1 MGADIMIP
9 FTRKMLRDWGG
20 EDVFRDGLAMFEKGM
35 VQTVNYVYPVI
46 TGMVRAGAGTLAC
59 QFTLRPKGGAE
70 NQCRC
75 YNCQERSLTCVH
87 MIAVGLELLRRQ
99 GDPDREIKITEERR
113 RAARLAQVDEATYLK
128 RVPKGTP
135 GAMPAALRLT
145 LGRYWQAGYNA
156 GRIPLACGIECEGRC
171 ADPEV
176 VSRKLPFV
184 FSPQDES
191 LLFVLEDIAE
201 GPLKG
206 RLEIGPRDF
215 ISLLQIHAGKPLA
228 IEGQAGPALV
238 NTVALVSILK
248 LDMDGRSGELNL
260 AVHNELPVSNAA
272 EPFYVISGKTG
283 WIFGAGQFWPLA
295 KLLPIPFQSLYTRA
309 VTIPRTAVPRF
320 MNAELPLL
328 AKHMPVATEL
338 SSDLFSLDPAE
349 PRFRL
354 EIRGSPASLAA
365 TLHADYGTI
374 SVVAGKP
381 DPLDPLAIIDP
392 EDLFRYLT
400 RNPVCEQQALARV
413 KALGFS
419 GERGDALSPVV
430 GEREVLN
437 VLGSG
442 IHALRRCGW
451 KVEFAGAVQP
461 FMDSLESAIPVVRVQ
476 DDARAGWFD
485 VGFTFEDS
493 QGQSLSETDIQR
505 ALLKGDAFIRKGGRT
520 ILLDSGA
527 IDSARDIFADCASGE
542 GARAGTFRLDG
553 VYAAYIKSSLDAL
566 EGIDVEARP
575 EWLEKIRGQQSGRLV
590 LERAVLPADLD
601 AVMRPYQKEGVAWLR
616 FLEQNQFG
624 GILADDMGLGKT
636 LQALAWL
643 SLARHHNLA
652 KGKPALIVCPSS
664 LVDNWAEESARWTPR
679 RNVLVMSG
687 GDRHAK
693 WSDLGAADI
702 VVTSYA
708 LLRRDIELLAALEFA
723 VVVLD
728 EAQHIKNRSTQ
739 NAQATKRLKAVHRIV
754 LTGTPVEN
762 SVADLWSIMDF
773 LMPGYL
779 GSYERFRIGYEAP
792 IAQGGEAAAAAQV
805 KLRRKLQPFMLR
817 RLKQDV
823 AKDLPPKIEK
833 LATCA
838 MTRDQQLVYKNL
850 LQASQRKISEL
861 VARNGFQRSRM
872 EILTTLLRLRQTC
885 CHLDLLKL
893 PDLDSQYPSGKLELF
908 FELLDEA
915 IDGGHRVL
923 VFSQFTAML
932 AILRRELE
940 NLGLTYGYLDG
951 STQNRLAVVKE
962 FNTNRSI
969 TVFLVSLKAGGTGL
983 NLTGADMVIHFDPW
997 WNPAV
1002 EAQATDRAH
1011 RIGQR
1016 HTVYSLKL
1024 ITKDSVEEK
1033 VLAMQRRKQ
1042 SVINATLADDEQV
1055 MQKLT
1060 WEDVQELLS
1069 LN

>member
-1 MGADIMIP
+1 
-9 FTRKMLRDWGG
+9 MLMDWGG
-20 EDVFRDGLAMFEKGM
+20 ADVFQAGLAMFEKGF
-35 VQTVNYVYPVI
+35 VQAVSYEHPVVKGTVKV
-46 TGMVRAGAGTLAC
+46 GAGTLAC

-99 GDPDREIKITEERR
+99 SDPDRAVKIKAEQRH
-113 RAARLAQVDEATYLK
+113 AARLAQVDEAAYLK
-128 RVPKGTP
+128 RVPEGTP
-135 GAMPAALRLT
+135 GAVPAALCLT
-145 LGRYWQAGYNA
+145 LGHDWMAGYRA
-156 GRIPLACGIECEGRC
+156 GRVPLHCEIECKGRR
-171 ADPEV
+171 AAPEI

-184 FSPQDES
+184 FSSRDES
-191 LLFVLEDIAE
+191 LLFVLEDISE

-206 RLEIGPRDF
+206 SLEIGPRDF
-215 ISLLQIHAGKPLA
+215 TNLLQIHAGKPIA
-228 IEGQAGPALV
+228 VEGEQGRMMV
-238 NTVALVSILK
+238 NTVPLASILK
-248 LDMDGRSGELNL
+248 LDMDSRSGELTL
-260 AVHNELPVSNAA
+260 AVHNELPVSGAA
-272 EPFYVISGKTG
+272 AALFYIIAGKTG
-283 WIFGAGQFWPLA
+283 WVFGAGQFWPLE
-295 KLLPIPFQSLYTRA
+295 KLLPIPFQPLYA
-309 VTIPRTAVPRF
+309 QPVNIPRSAVLRF
-320 MNAELPLL
+320 MNTELPLL
-328 AKHMPVATEL
+328 MQHMPVAAEF
-338 SSDLFSLDPAE
+338 SPDMFSLEPDE

-354 EIRGSPASLAA
+354 EVRGSPASLAA
-365 TLHADYGTI
+365 VLYAEYGAIT
-374 SVVAGKP
+374 VVAGKP
-381 DPLDPLAIIDP
+381 DPVDPLAVADP
-392 EDLFRYLT
+392 EDVFRYLT
-400 RNPVCEQQALARV
+400 RNPEREQQALQRV
-413 KALGFS
+413 KAFGFD
-419 GERGDALSPVV
+419 GERGDALTPVV

-442 IHALRRCGW
+442 VHALRRLGW
-451 KVEFAGAVQP
+451 KVEFTGSVQP
-461 FMDSLESAIPVVRVQ
+461 FMDSLESAMPVVHVQ
-476 DDARAGWFD
+476 DDAGAGWFD
-485 VGFTFEDS
+485 VGFAFEDG
-493 QGQSLSETDIQR
+493 QGQSLSESDIQR
-505 ALLKGDAFIRKGGRT
+505 ALLKGDSFIRKDGRT

-527 IDSARDIFADCASGE
+527 IESARDIFADCASGE

-575 EWLEKIRGQQSGRLV
+575 EWLEKIRGQESGRLV
-590 LERAVLPADLD
+590 LEPAVLPPDLEQ
-601 AVMRPYQKEGVAWLR
+601 AMRPYQKEGVAWLR

-643 SLARHHNLA
+643 GLARRHA
-652 KGKPALIVCPSS
+652 PAEGKPALIVCPSS

-679 RNVLVMSG
+679 LRVIVMSG
-687 GDRHAK
+687 GERHAK
-693 WSDLGAADI
+693 WSDLGEADI

-708 LLRRDIELLAALEFA
+708 LLRRDIELLATLDFA
-723 VVVLD
+723 AVVLD

-739 NAQATKRLKAVHRIV
+739 NAQATKRLKAVHRLV
-754 LTGTPVEN
+754 LTGTPIEN

-779 GSYERFRIGYEAP
+779 GPYERFRLGYEAP
-792 IAQGGEAAAAAQV
+792 IAQGGEAAEAAQL
-805 KLRRKLQPFMLR
+805 KLRRKLRPFMLR

-833 LATCA
+833 LATCV

-850 LQASQRKISEL
+850 LQASQRKISDL

-872 EILTTLLRLRQTC
+872 EILVTLLRLRQTC
-885 CHLDLLKL
+885 CHLELLKL
-893 PDLDSQYPSGKLELF
+893 KDLDSQYPSGKLDLF

-923 VFSQFTAML
+923 VFSQFTSML
-932 AILRRELE
+932 AILKRELE
-940 NLGLTYGYLDG
+940 KLGLTYSYLDG

-969 TVFLVSLKAGGTGL
+969 PVFLISLKAGGTGL

-1011 RIGQR
+1011 RIGQKR
-1016 HTVYSLKL
+1016 TVYSLKL
-1024 ITKDSVEEK
+1024 ITKDTVEEK

-1060 WEDVQELLS
+1060 WEDVKDLLS

>member
-1 MGADIMIP
+1 MTIP
-9 FTRKMLRDWGG
+9 FTRKMLMDWGG
-20 EDVFRDGLAMFEKGM
+20 ADVFRAGLAMFEKGL
-35 VQTVNYVYPVI
+35 VQAVTYEHPVVKGTVKV
-46 TGMVRAGAGTLAC
+46 GAGTLAC

-75 YNCQERSLTCVH
+75 YNCQKRSLTCVH

-99 GDPDREIKITEERR
+99 SDPDRAVKAKAEQR
-113 RAARLAQVDEATYLK
+113 RAARMAQVDEAAYLK
-128 RVPKGTP
+128 RVPEGTP
-135 GAMPAALRLT
+135 GAASAALRLT
-145 LGRYWQAGYNA
+145 LARNWMAGYRA
-156 GRIPLACGIECEGRC
+156 GRIPLHCAIECNGRC
-171 ADPEV
+171 MAPESIPRNLPLAFP
-176 VSRKLPFV
+176 SR
-184 FSPQDES
+184 DES
-191 LLFVLEDIAE
+191 LLFVLEDISE

-206 RLEIGPRDF
+206 NLEIGPRDF
-215 ISLLQIHAGKPLA
+215 TNLLQIYAGKPLNV
-228 IEGQAGPALV
+228 EGEESPMMV
-238 NTVALVSILK
+238 NPVPLDSILK
-248 LDMDGRSGELNL
+248 LDIDTHSGELTL
-260 AVHNELPVSNAA
+260 AMHNELPVSGVAA
-272 EPFYVISGKTG
+272 APFYIIAGKTG
-283 WIFGAGQFWPLA
+283 WVFGAGQFWPLE
-295 KLLPIPFQSLYTRA
+295 KLLPIPFQPLYVQP
-309 VTIPRTAVPRF
+309 VTIPRTAVLRF
-320 MNAELPLL
+320 MNTELPLL

-338 SSDLFSLDPAE
+338 RPDLFSVEPAE

-354 EIRGSPASLAA
+354 EVRGSPASLAA
-365 TLHADYGTI
+365 TLSAEYGAI

-381 DPLDPLAIIDP
+381 GPVDPLAVADP
-392 EDLFRYLT
+392 EDIFRFLT
-400 RNPVCEQQALARV
+400 RNPAREQQALQRV
-413 KALGFS
+413 KDLGFG
-419 GERGDALSPVV
+419 GERGDTLAPVV

-442 IHALRRCGW
+442 IHALRRLGW
-451 KVEFAGAVQP
+451 KVECFGSVQP
-461 FMDSLESAIPVVRVQ
+461 FMDSLESAMPVVHIQ
-476 DDARAGWFD
+476 DNAGAGWFD
-485 VGFTFEDS
+485 VGFAFEDS
-493 QGQSLSETDIQR
+493 QGQSLSEAEIQR
-505 ALLKGDAFIRKGGRT
+505 ALLKGDSFIQKGGRT

-527 IDSARDIFADCASGE
+527 IESARDIFADCASGD
-542 GARAGTFRLDG
+542 GASAGTFRLNG
-553 VYAAYIKSSLDAL
+553 VYAAYVKSSLDAL
-566 EGIDVEARP
+566 EGIDIEARP
-575 EWLEKIRGQQSGRLV
+575 EWLDKIRGQESGRLV
-590 LERAVLPADLD
+590 LDPAVLPPDLG

-643 SLARHHNLA
+643 SLARRHA
-652 KGKPALIVCPSS
+652 PAEGKPALIVCPSS
-664 LVDNWAEESARWTPR
+664 LVDNWAEESARFTPR
-679 RNVLVMSG
+679 LRVLVMSG
-687 GDRHAK
+687 GERHAK
-693 WSDLGAADI
+693 WDDLGEADI

-708 LLRRDIELLAALEFA
+708 LLRRDIELLAALDFA
-723 VVVLD
+723 AVVLD

-739 NAQATKRLKAVHRIV
+739 NAQATKRLKAVHRLV
-754 LTGTPVEN
+754 LTGTPIEN

-779 GSYERFRIGYEAP
+779 GPYERFRLGYEAP
-792 IAQGGEAAAAAQV
+792 IAQGGEVGEAAQL
-805 KLRRKLQPFMLR
+805 KLRRKLRPFMLR

-833 LATCA
+833 LATCV

-850 LQASQRKISEL
+850 LQASQRKISDL

-872 EILTTLLRLRQTC
+872 EILVTLLRLRQTC
-885 CHLDLLKL
+885 CHLELLKL
-893 PDLDSQYPSGKLELF
+893 KDLDSQYPSGKLDLF

-923 VFSQFTAML
+923 VFSQFTSML
-932 AILRRELE
+932 AILKRELE
-940 NLGLTYGYLDG
+940 KLGLTYSYLDG

-962 FNTNRSI
+962 FNTNRAI
-969 TVFLVSLKAGGTGL
+969 PVFLISLKAGGTGL

-1016 HTVYSLKL
+1016 RTVYSLKL
-1024 ITKDSVEEK
+1024 ITKDTVEEK

-1060 WEDVQELLS
+1060 WEDVKELLS